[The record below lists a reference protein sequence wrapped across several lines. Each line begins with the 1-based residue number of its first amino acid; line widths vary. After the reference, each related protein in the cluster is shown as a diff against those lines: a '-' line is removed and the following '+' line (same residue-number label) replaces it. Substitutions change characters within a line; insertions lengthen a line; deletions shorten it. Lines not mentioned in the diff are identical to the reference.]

1 MCAVNSPPSARNPIT
16 STAPAVV
23 LKTVGSSQSDA
34 LNGCKTFLELH
45 FGSESDYYG
54 AVRPSAY
61 IRVVLQHWL
70 QEEHG
75 RDIRENIELEAVLGI
90 PGSHTVRPE
99 VRAKT
104 VSYVAQ
110 RAAKRFSN
118 PRISAGREDGQRGP
132 H

>member
-1 MCAVNSPPSARNPIT
+1 MAA
-16 STAPAVV
+16 
-23 LKTVGSSQSDA
+23 KT
-34 LNGCKTFLELH
+34 LLELH

-54 AVRPSAY
+54 ALRPSAY

-104 VSYVAQ
+104 VSYAQ
-110 RAAKRFSN
+110 GHRVMN
-118 PRISAGREDGQRGP
+118 WETTVSAGARMA
-132 H
+132 

>member
-1 MCAVNSPPSARNPIT
+1 MCAVKSPPSARNPIT

-34 LNGCKTFLELH
+34 LNGCKNILELH

-54 AVRPSAY
+54 ALRPSAY

-75 RDIRENIELEAVLGI
+75 RDIRENSELEAVVGI
-90 PGSHTVRPE
+90 PRSCIVRLKVGAEMVPDI
-99 VRAKT
+99 A
-104 VSYVAQ
+104 
-110 RAAKRFSN
+110 
-118 PRISAGREDGQRGP
+118 
-132 H
+132 